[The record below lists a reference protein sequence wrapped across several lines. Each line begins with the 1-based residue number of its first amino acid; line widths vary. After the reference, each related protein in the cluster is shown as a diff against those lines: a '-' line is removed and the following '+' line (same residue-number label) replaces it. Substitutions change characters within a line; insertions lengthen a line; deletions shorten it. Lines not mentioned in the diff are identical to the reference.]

1 MNKFNFSKRA
11 IIKERKVIFLTI
23 LIIED
28 EKAIRENIQ
37 ELLNKNGYQTL
48 ATQNGEDT
56 LQVVEKENLQ
66 LVLLDIHL
74 PLEDGFSLCKKIKK
88 IKNIPVIFLT
98 SDSRSKS
105 ELKSIQVG
113 GIDYIT
119 KPFSKGILLEKIKR
133 ATKKNPLDYKE
144 ITKEEYTLDLHLSIL
159 KYKKKEIELTR
170 NEFRILYYFFTNE
183 KRIITKEELLEY
195 LWNDKYYLD
204 ENILTVNI
212 GRLRK
217 KAKEI
222 GIEELIKTERKK
234 GYTL

>member
-1 MNKFNFSKRA
+1 
-11 IIKERKVIFLTI
+11 
-23 LIIED
+23 
-28 EKAIRENIQ
+28 
-37 ELLNKNGYQTL
+37 
-48 ATQNGEDT
+48 
-56 LQVVEKENLQ
+56 
-66 LVLLDIHL
+66 
-74 PLEDGFSLCKKIKK
+74 
-88 IKNIPVIFLT
+88 
-98 SDSRSKS
+98 
-105 ELKSIQVG
+105 
-113 GIDYIT
+113 
-119 KPFSKGILLEKIKR
+119 
-133 ATKKNPLDYKE
+133 LDYKE